1 MNQTLLGTRL
11 WHLRFDNIQ
20 LMLRVGVNRNVL
32 GFAKENFFGAVVA
45 VACHDGVMGGL
56 IGGQVRWKKSLE
68 PYVGSMD
75 TYVGKVR

>member
-11 WHLRFDNIQ
+11 WHLRFDNVQ

-45 VACHDGVMGGL
+45 VACHDNWGDGLMGGL
-56 IGGQVRWKKSLE
+56 IGGKVRWEEES
-68 PYVGSMD
+68 
-75 TYVGKVR
+75 

>member
-32 GFAKENFFGAVVA
+32 GFASENLFGVFVA
-45 VACHDGVMGGL
+45 VACHDRMEWGDGVMG
-56 IGGQVRWKKSLE
+56 
-68 PYVGSMD
+68 
-75 TYVGKVR
+75 

>member
-32 GFAKENFFGAVVA
+32 GFASENLFGAVVA
-45 VACHDGVMGGL
+45 VACHDKWGDGVMGGL
-56 IGGQVRWKKSLE
+56 IGGQV
-68 PYVGSMD
+68 G
-75 TYVGKVR
+75 